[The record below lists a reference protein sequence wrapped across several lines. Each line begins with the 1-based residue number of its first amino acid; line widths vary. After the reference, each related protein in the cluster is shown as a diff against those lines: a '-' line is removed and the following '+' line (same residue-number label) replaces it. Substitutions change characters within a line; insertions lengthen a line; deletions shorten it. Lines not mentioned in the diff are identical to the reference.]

1 MAVKSSRTRP
11 RSAPPERRR
20 PRMLDTPHI
29 RLGYS
34 RADEPEHA
42 ARELATDLKQPNP
55 SLVLAFASSRYDLP
69 RLGRAL
75 AGHFP
80 GVPVAGCTTAGEL
93 TPLGYRRGTITG
105 VSLAAPEFEAV
116 ALRLDTLEDFSV
128 ADGVERVQDGLTRLS
143 RKMPGVRTDQV
154 FAMLLI
160 DGLSVCEERVVSGLY
175 QALGEIPLF
184 GGSAGDDL
192 AFRKTGVLLD
202 GTFHDNAAVL
212 LLIATRDPFEVF
224 KTEHFVASEE
234 KMVVTEADP
243 TRRIV
248 TEINAEPAAREY
260 ARVHGLQMDELS
272 PMMFAAHPVVVKVG
286 GVPYVRSIQKV
297 NPDGSLTFYCAI
309 DEGIVLTAA
318 TGVDIIEN
326 LREALRGVHS
336 RIGPPQ
342 LVIGCDCILR
352 NLELAQ
358 SGILDDVSCLLADQ
372 RVIGFNTYGEQFGA
386 MHVNQTFTGVAIGYG
401 GG

>member
-1 MAVKSSRTRP
+1 MLTTP
-11 RSAPPERRR
+11 RIRR
-20 PRMLDTPHI
+20 
-29 RLGYS
+29 GYS
-34 RADEPEHA
+34 RSDDPGHA
-42 ARELATDLKQPNP
+42 VRELAADLVQTDTT
-55 SLVLAFASSRYDLP
+55 LVMTFASSSYP
-69 RLGRAL
+69 RAAL
-75 AGHFP
+75 AAELAAAFP
-80 GVPVAGCTTAGEL
+80 GTTVVGCTTAGEL
-93 TPLGYRRGTITG
+93 TPLGYRRGTLTG
-105 VSLAAPEFEAV
+105 ISLAAPEFQAV
-116 ALRLDTLEDFSV
+116 ARRINNLEEFSV
-128 ADGVERVQDGLTRLS
+128 ADGVELVQDALTGLS
-143 RKMPGVRTDQV
+143 RQMPDMRTDQV

-160 DGLSVCEERVVSGLY
+160 DGLSACEERVVSGLH

-192 AFRKTGVLLD
+192 DFRETGVLHD
-202 GTFHDNAAVL
+202 GAFHSNAAVL
-212 LLIATRDPFEVF
+212 LLVATHNPFEVF
-224 KTEHFVASEE
+224 KTEHFVASGE

-248 TEINAEPAAREY
+248 TEINAEPAALEY
-260 ARVHGLQMDELS
+260 ARVHGVQMDALT

-318 TGVDIIEN
+318 TGVDITEN
-326 LREALRGVHS
+326 LREAFRRVQT
-336 RIGPPQ
+336 RIGPAQ

-358 SGILDDVSCLLADQ
+358 NDILDDMSCLLADQ

-401 GG
+401 G

>member
-1 MAVKSSRTRP
+1 MLNTP
-11 RSAPPERRR
+11 RVRR
-20 PRMLDTPHI
+20 
-29 RLGYS
+29 GYS
-34 RADEPEHA
+34 RADQPGQA
-42 ARELATDLKQPNP
+42 VRELANDLTQPDAA
-55 SLVLAFASSRYDLP
+55 LVIAFASSTYP
-69 RLGRAL
+69 RRAL
-75 AGHFP
+75 AAGLTAAFP
-80 GVPVAGCTTAGEL
+80 DTCVVGCTTAGEL
-93 TPLGYRRGTITG
+93 TPLGYRRGTLTG
-105 VSLAAPEFEAV
+105 VSLAAPEFQAV
-116 ALRLDTLEDFSV
+116 ARRIDNLEEFSV
-128 ADGVERVQDGLTRLS
+128 ADGVELVQDGLTSLS
-143 RKMPGVRTDQV
+143 RRMPGMRTDQV

-160 DGLSVCEERVVSGLY
+160 DGLSACEERVVSGLY

-192 AFRKTGVLLD
+192 AFRETGVLY
-202 GTFHDNAAVL
+202 GGAFHSNAAVL
-212 LLIATRDPFEVF
+212 LLVATQNPFEVF
-224 KTEHFVASEE
+224 KTEHFVASDE

-243 TRRIV
+243 TRRVV
-248 TEINAEPAAREY
+248 TEINAEPAALEY
-260 ARVHGLQMDELS
+260 ARVHGVQIDELT

-318 TGVDIIEN
+318 TGVDITEN
-326 LREALRGVHS
+326 LRDAFRRVQS
-336 RIGPPQ
+336 RIGPAQ

-358 SGILDDVSCLLADQ
+358 NDILDDVSCLLADQ

-401 GG
+401 G